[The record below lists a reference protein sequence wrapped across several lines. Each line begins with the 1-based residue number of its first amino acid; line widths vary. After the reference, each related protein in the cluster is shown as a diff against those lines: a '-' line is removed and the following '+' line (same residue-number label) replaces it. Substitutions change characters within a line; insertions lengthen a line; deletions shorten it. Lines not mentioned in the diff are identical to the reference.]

1 MKQNKKKYNPRYLGK
16 NPPKKAK
23 REKKLPVCPVCWRPI
38 KMIPYEEM
46 DFHGMTPPNHPTHDW
61 VCSAYPRCDTY
72 VRANA
77 QGKPAGTLAGA
88 SLRTCRRYIHAWQQM
103 MSDDMQTNKDAFRGM
118 CAYQLGITNQEL
130 YHSAELNES
139 QCMVILNYLKSLYE
153 NDKAVREL
161 VEGKY
166 YNTAIWKHVH
176 GVFVVGGDNR
186 ASASESGPSGAFC

>member
-23 REKKLPVCPVCWRPI
+23 REKKLPVCPVCGKPI
-38 KMIPYEEM
+38 KMIPYEDM
-46 DFHGMTPPNHPTHDW
+46 GFQGTTYANHPTHFW
-61 VCSAYPRCDTY
+61 VCSDYPRCDTY

-88 SLRTCRRYIHAWQQM
+88 SLRACRRTIHAWQQM
-103 MSDDMQTNKDAFRGM
+103 MLVDMKTDKDAFRSM

-130 YHSAELNES
+130 YHTAELNES
-139 QCMVILNYLKSLYE
+139 QCLVILNYLKGLYTK
-153 NDKAVREL
+153 DKTVQEL

-166 YNTAIWKHVH
+166 YQSAIWKQVH
-176 GVFVVGGDNR
+176 GVSVIDE
-186 ASASESGPSGAFC
+186 SAVAKT